1 MAKSEFEALA
11 EFRYRLRCFL
21 RFSEEL
27 TQRHGVTPLQY
38 QLLLQIRGFPG
49 RDWASVAELSQRLQ
63 AQHHGVVSL
72 LNRCESAG
80 WVQRCASP
88 DDRRVVQVHLTAAG
102 RSLVERLARLHLDEL
117 QSAQGRW
124 ALAGPAAALAGLEQP

>member
-27 TQRHGVTPLQY
+27 TQRLGVTPLQY
-38 QLLLQIRGFPG
+38 QLLLQLRGFPG

-63 AQHHGVVSL
+63 AHHHGVVSL
-72 LNRCESAG
+72 LNRCEGAG
-80 WVQRCASP
+80 WVRRCASP
-88 DDRRVVQVHLTAAG
+88 EDRRVVQVHLTPAG
-102 RSLVERLARLHLDEL
+102 RRLVEQLARLHLDEL